1 MACYYYIYT
10 VLKIV
15 HKYGVEHIVLKKESI
30 YLYEELDNDV
40 CINPLNI
47 NNNIDLMKI
56 DLPNILVYKKE
67 EFKTIEYIEEY
78 MTIVEEQIKCNLDEK
93 YKSNNKYVKAMD
105 KWEFYLDKGKPLKSI
120 DDIIEI
126 YIIETQR

>member
-1 MACYYYIYT
+1 MGYYYIYT

-30 YLYEELDNDV
+30 YLHEELDNDV

-67 EFKTIEYIEEY
+67 EFKTTEY

-93 YKSNNKYVKAMD
+93 YKSTNKYVKAMD
-105 KWEFYLDKGKPLKSI
+105 KCGFHLDKGKPLNSI